1 MTVKELRD
9 YNDLKKLIER
19 NEIRLAEISA
29 RLDPGSMDFS
39 GMPRSGSTRNTTADN
54 LALYVDLKN
63 IIEEQQSEYLRKQ
76 IEIERFIGTVDD
88 LFMHCIIS
96 YHFID
101 NLTWQ
106 QTAQKIGGGN
116 TKDSVRMACNRYLEQ
131 LSKRPNAS

>member
-1 MTVKELRD
+1 MTAKELRS

-19 NEIRLAEISA
+19 NKTRLAEISA

-63 IIEEQQSEYLRKQ
+63 MIEKQQTEYLRKQ
-76 IEIERFIGTVDD
+76 IVIERFIGTVND
-88 LFMHCIIS
+88 MYIRRIIS

-101 NLTWQ
+101 RLTWR
-106 QTAQKIGGGN
+106 QTAHKIGGGN
-116 TKDSVRMACNRYLEQ
+116 TADSVRKACNRYLDQ
-131 LSKRPNAS
+131 KSQTAS